1 MDNNV
6 LNRLFRESRTVNYFS
21 DKEVTDNLIKELY
34 DLTKMAPTAFNAQP
48 ARFLFLKSKEAK
60 AKLKPFLS
68 EGNIEKTM
76 AAPVTVIVA
85 TDYDFY
91 KLLHKTFPVADV
103 KGYFE
108 GNQPMID
115 ATAFRNGTLSGGYLT
130 IAARS
135 LGLDVGPMSGF
146 DNAGVDSVF
155 FEGTN
160 IKSNFLMNLGF
171 GIAEGTHPRL
181 ERLSFDEVAKI
192 I

>member
-1 MDNNV
+1 MDNSV

-21 DKEVTDNLIKELY
+21 DKEVSDNLIKELY

-48 ARFLFLKSKEAK
+48 ARFVFLKSKEAK

-103 KGYFE
+103 RGYFE
-108 GNQPMID
+108 GNQSMID
-115 ATAFRNGTLSGGYLT
+115 TTAFRNGTLSGGYLT
-130 IAARS
+130 IAARL

-146 DNAGVDSVF
+146 DNAGVDAAF

-160 IKSNFLMNLGF
+160 VKSNFLINLGY
-171 GIAEGTHPRL
+171 GLENGSHPRL
-181 ERLSFDEVAKI
+181 DRLTFEDAAKI

>member
-6 LNRLFRESRTVNYFS
+6 LNRLFKESRSVNYFS
-21 DKEVTDNLIKELY
+21 NKEVTDSVLKELY

-48 ARFLFLKSKEAK
+48 ARFLFLKSKESK
-60 AKLKPFLS
+60 EKLKPFLA

-76 AAPVTVIVA
+76 ASPVTVIVA

-103 KGYFE
+103 RGYFE

-146 DNAGVDSVF
+146 DNAGVDQAF

-160 IKSNFLMNLGF
+160 WKSNFLINLGY
-171 GIAEGTHPRL
+171 GKEDGHHPRL
-181 ERLSFDEVAKI
+181 ERLTFDEVAKI
-192 I
+192 L

>member
-1 MDNNV
+1 MDNSV

-21 DKEVTDNLIKELY
+21 DKEVSDNLIKELY

-48 ARFLFLKSKEAK
+48 ARFVFLKSKEAK

-103 KGYFE
+103 RGYFE
-108 GNQPMID
+108 GNQSMID
-115 ATAFRNGTLSGGYLT
+115 TTAFRNGTLSGGYLT

-146 DNAGVDSVF
+146 DNAGVDAAF

-160 IKSNFLMNLGF
+160 VKSNFLINLGY
-171 GIAEGTHPRL
+171 GLENGSHPRL
-181 ERLSFDEVAKI
+181 DRLTFEDAAKI

>member
-21 DKEVTDNLIKELY
+21 EKEVTDTLIRELY

-85 TDYDFY
+85 TDYDFH

-103 KGYFE
+103 RGYFE

-115 ATAFRNGTLSGGYLT
+115 STAFRNGTLSGGYLT

-146 DNAGVDSVF
+146 DNAGVDYVF

-160 IKSNFLMNLGF
+160 IRSNFLMNLGY
-171 GIAEGTHPRL
+171 GVAEGTHPRL
-181 ERLSFDEVAKI
+181 DRLTFDEVAKI

>member
-1 MDNNV
+1 MDNSV
-6 LNRLFRESRTVNYFS
+6 LNRLFKESRTVNYFA
-21 DKEVTDNLIKELY
+21 DKEVSDNLIKELY

-48 ARFLFLKSKEAK
+48 ARFIFLKSKEAK

-103 KGYFE
+103 RGYFE
-108 GNQPMID
+108 GNQSMID
-115 ATAFRNGTLSGGYLT
+115 TTAFRNGTLSGGYLT

-146 DNAGVDSVF
+146 DNAGVDKAF
-155 FEGTN
+155 FDGTN
-160 IKSNFLMNLGF
+160 VKSNFLINLGY
-171 GIAEGTHPRL
+171 GLENGTHPRL
-181 ERLSFDEVAKI
+181 DRLSFEDVAKI

>member
-1 MDNNV
+1 MDNSV

-21 DKEVTDNLIKELY
+21 DKEVSDNLIKELY

-48 ARFLFLKSKEAK
+48 ARFVFLKSKEAK

-103 KGYFE
+103 RGYFE
-108 GNQPMID
+108 GNQSMID
-115 ATAFRNGTLSGGYLT
+115 TTAFRNGTLSGGYLT

-146 DNAGVDSVF
+146 DNAGVDAAF

-160 IKSNFLMNLGF
+160 VKSNFLINLGY
-171 GIAEGTHPRL
+171 GLENGSHPRL
-181 ERLSFDEVAKI
+181 DRLTFEYAAKI